1 MEILERIGTFH
12 RELTEWRR
20 DIHAHP
26 ELGFREQRTA
36 DLVADKLTGFGIEV
50 HRGLGKTGV
59 VGRLR
64 IGNSPR
70 TIGLRADMDCL
81 PILEAN
87 TFAHRS
93 QHEGRMHACGH
104 DGHTTMLLGA
114 ARYLAQSRNFD
125 GTVHFIF
132 QPAEEGLGGA
142 EAMVKDGLFEEF
154 PCEVIFGMHNRP
166 GLAVGKFQIRPG
178 AMMAGGAF
186 FDIAITG
193 RGAHGARPESGVD
206 PVVVASHITAAL
218 QSIVARNV
226 RPVDT
231 AVVSVTKIH
240 AGDAYNV
247 IPEKA
252 TLGGTVRCFSNSV
265 MDLVENRVRQ
275 IAESVAAGFGA
286 SASLDFRRLFPA
298 LVNNEDETK
307 FIAETAAEL
316 VGEDNVNRQAGVVM
330 ASEDFSY
337 MLERVPGAYIQI
349 GNGDGE
355 GACEVHN
362 PGYDF
367 NDGALP
373 YGSAL
378 FCRLVERRL
387 ARMTAE

>member
-1 MEILERIGTFH
+1 METIARISTFH
-12 RELTEWRR
+12 DELTAWRR

-26 ELGFREQRTA
+26 ELGFKERRTS
-36 DLVADKLTGFGIEV
+36 DLVAEKLAGFGIEV
-50 HRGLGKTGV
+50 HRGLGQTGV

-81 PILEAN
+81 PIQEAN

-93 QHEGRMHACGH
+93 QNDGRMHACGH

-114 ARYLAQSRNFD
+114 ARYLAQTRNFD

-142 EAMVKDGLFEEF
+142 AAMVKDGLFDEF

-231 AVVSVTKIH
+231 AVLSVTKIH

-252 TLGGTVRCFSNSV
+252 VLGGTVRCFSNTT
-265 MDLVENRVRQ
+265 MDLIEERMRK
-275 IAESVAAGFGA
+275 IAEGVAAGLGA

-298 LVNNEDETK
+298 LVNHADGTR
-307 FIAETAAEL
+307 FIADTAAEL
-316 VGEDNVNRQAGVVM
+316 VGEDNINRQAGLVM

-337 MLERVPGAYIQI
+337 MLEHCPGAYIQI

-355 GACEVHN
+355 GGCEVHN
-362 PGYDF
+362 SDYDF
-367 NDGALP
+367 NDAALP
-373 YGSAL
+373 YGAAL
-378 FCRLVERRL
+378 FARLVERHL
-387 ARMTAE
+387 ARMSA

>member
-1 MEILERIGTFH
+1 METFERISTFY
-12 RELTEWRR
+12 RDLTEWRR

-26 ELGFREQRTA
+26 ELGFQEQRTS
-36 DLVADKLTGFGIEV
+36 DLVADRLAGAGIEV

-70 TIGLRADMDCL
+70 TIGLRADMDAL
-81 PILEAN
+81 PIQEAN
-87 TFAHRS
+87 EFAHRS
-93 QHEGRMHACGH
+93 KNEGRMHACGH

-114 ARYLAQSRNFD
+114 ARYLSETRNFD

-142 EAMVKDGLFEEF
+142 EAMVKDGLFEQF
-154 PCEVIFGMHNRP
+154 PCEVVFGMHNRP
-166 GLAVGKFQIRPG
+166 GLAVGKFQIRSG

-186 FDIAITG
+186 FDIAIAG

-206 PVVVASHITAAL
+206 PVLVASHITAAL

-252 TLGGTVRCFSNSV
+252 ALGGTVRCFSKAT
-265 MDLVENRVRQ
+265 MQLVEERMRQ

-286 SASLDFRRLFPA
+286 TASLDFRPLFPA
-298 LVNNEDETK
+298 LVNHDEETN
-307 FIAETAAEL
+307 FIADTAAEI
-316 VGEDNVNRQAGVVM
+316 VGEANVNRNAGLVM

-355 GACEVHN
+355 GGCEVHN
-362 PGYDF
+362 SGYDF
-367 NDGALP
+367 NDAALP
-373 YGSAL
+373 YGAAL
-378 FCRLVERRL
+378 FARLVEKRL
-387 ARMTAE
+387 AGMTAD

>member
-1 MEILERIGTFH
+1 METVERISTFH
-12 RELTEWRR
+12 DELTEWRHA
-20 DIHAHP
+20 IHAHP
-26 ELGFREQRTA
+26 ELGFQEQRTS
-36 DLVADKLTGFGIEV
+36 DLVADKLAGFGIEV

-64 IGNSPR
+64 VGNSPR
-70 TIGLRADMDCL
+70 TIGLRADMDAL
-81 PILEAN
+81 PIQEAN
-87 TFAHRS
+87 TFDYRS
-93 QHEGRMHACGH
+93 QNDGRMHACGH

-114 ARYLAQSRNFD
+114 ARYLAQTRNFD

-142 EAMVKDGLFEEF
+142 AAMVKDGLFDEF

-193 RGAHGARPESGVD
+193 RGAHGARPEAGID
-206 PVVVASHITAAL
+206 PIVVASHITTAL

-231 AVVSVTKIH
+231 AVISVTKFH

-252 TLGGTVRCFSNSV
+252 VLGGTARCFSNTT
-265 MDLVENRVRQ
+265 MDLIEERMRR
-275 IAESVAAGFGA
+275 IAESVAAGLGA

-298 LVNNEDETK
+298 LVNHADETR
-307 FIAETAAEL
+307 FIADAAAEV
-316 VGEDNVNRQAGVVM
+316 VGEDNVNRQAGLVM
-330 ASEDFSY
+330 ASEDFSF
-337 MLERVPGAYIQI
+337 MLERCPGAYIQI

-355 GACEVHN
+355 GGCEVHN

-367 NDGALP
+367 NDAALP
-373 YGSAL
+373 YGAAL
-378 FCRLVERRL
+378 FARLVERRL
-387 ARMTAE
+387 ARMTG

>member
-1 MEILERIGTFH
+1 MPIIEGIRAFH
-12 RELTEWRR
+12 DELTGWRR

-26 ELGFREQRTA
+26 ELGFEERRTS
-36 DLVADKLTGFGIEV
+36 DLVADRLAGFGIEV
-50 HRGLGKTGV
+50 HRGIGKTGV

-70 TIGLRADMDCL
+70 AIGLRADMDCL

-87 TFAHRS
+87 GFAHRS
-93 QHEGRMHACGH
+93 QNQGRMHACGH

-142 EAMVKDGLFEEF
+142 DAMMKDGLFDEF
-154 PCEVIFGMHNRP
+154 PCDAIFGMHNRP

-193 RGAHGARPESGVD
+193 RGAHGARPEAGID
-206 PVVVASHITAAL
+206 PVLVGSHITTAL

-226 RPVDT
+226 RAIDT
-231 AVVSVTKIH
+231 VVVSTTQFH
-240 AGDAYNV
+240 AGHAYNV
-247 IPEKA
+247 IPERA
-252 TLGGTVRCFSNSV
+252 VMGGTVRCFSRAMMS
-265 MDLVENRVRQ
+265 LVEDRMRQ
-275 IAESVAAGFGA
+275 IAEGVATGFGA
-286 SASLDFRRLFPA
+286 TASLDFRILFPP
-298 LVNNEDETK
+298 LVNHADETR
-307 FIAETAAEL
+307 FIADTAAEL
-316 VGEDNVNRQAGVVM
+316 VGEDNVNRQAPLVM
-330 ASEDFSY
+330 ASEDFAS

-349 GNGDGE
+349 GNGEGE
-355 GACEVHN
+355 GGCEVHN

-367 NDGALP
+367 NDAALP
-373 YGSAL
+373 YGAAL
-378 FCRLVERRL
+378 FVRLVERRL
-387 ARMTAE
+387 ARMSG